1 MDSKSDKCNCRITI
15 RVTERMRQDIDN
27 YAHERWQTLSRW
39 VTDAIAAYAE
49 RCRMED
55 CN

>member
-1 MDSKSDKCNCRITI
+1 MDSKTGNCNCRITI

-27 YAHERWQTLSRW
+27 YAHERWQTLSKW
-39 VTDAIAAYAE
+39 VTDAIAAHIE

>member
-1 MDSKSDKCNCRITI
+1 MDGERQRQNCRITV
-15 RVTERMRQDIDN
+15 RVTERMRRDIQN
-27 YAHERWQTLSRW
+27 YSHERWQSMSEW
-39 VTDAIAAYAE
+39 IIDAIENYAE